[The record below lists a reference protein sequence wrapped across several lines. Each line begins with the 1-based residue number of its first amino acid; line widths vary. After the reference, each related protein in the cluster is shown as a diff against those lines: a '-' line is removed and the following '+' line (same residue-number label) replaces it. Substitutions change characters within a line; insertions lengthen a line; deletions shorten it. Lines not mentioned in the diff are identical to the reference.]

1 MTRRM
6 VLSVVTA
13 TSLLVVPAGLVA
25 QHRGLGGRPDAV
37 TQGREHAPLQQDP
50 ERRAEVEARLRE
62 RFSGAVRQQL
72 GLNDTQVHKLQD
84 HNRKF
89 ADRRLMLVQRDRD
102 SRAVLREELQRDQ
115 KADNPKVAVA
125 LQELLTVQR
134 ERSALLEDEDKS
146 LGEFLTPVQRA
157 RYFALQEMI
166 RKRIED
172 LRRRAAAVGLEPT
185 APAPPASTPPPGG
198 STEGAAPSP

>member
-1 MTRRM
+1 MTRRL

-25 QHRGLGGRPDAV
+25 QHREPGGRPDAV
-37 TQGREHAPLQQDP
+37 TQGRERAPHAQDP

-62 RFSGAVRQQL
+62 RFAGAVRRQL
-72 GLNDTQVHKLQD
+72 GLDDTQVRKFQE

-89 ADRRLMLVQRDRD
+89 ADRRLLLVQRDRE
-102 SRAVLREELQRDQ
+102 SRGVLREELQRDQ

-125 LQELLTVQR
+125 LQELLTVQK
-134 ERSALLEDEDKS
+134 ERSALFEDEDKS

-157 RYFALQEMI
+157 RYFALQEAI

-172 LRRRAAAVGLEPT
+172 LRRKAAAVGLEPA

-198 STEGAAPSP
+198 SPEGAAPSL